1 MIDNRE
7 KRKRQLVFELQT
19 SCGYEKRSR
28 GQLVCHQLVGIF
40 LKSLFFSTLNLR
52 KTILN
57 GFI

>member
-1 MIDNRE
+1 MIDGRE

-19 SCGYEKRSR
+19 LCGCEKHSR
-28 GQLVCHQLVGIF
+28 GQLVSLQPVGIF
-40 LKSLFFSTLNLR
+40 LKSLFFSTFNLR